1 MNILKKNGGIAFVF
15 SWIWITFFIL
25 MISGGVIAKA
35 LKKPKKE
42 GDKQDK
48 PLYEFSVFT
57 TVCNL
62 LIFVAFLGASIAI
75 YIDLKNGD
83 NKLTNFKGSMIP
95 GVIITVIA
103 FSLLTYIFNTIV
115 GGKSMTKKVEEKA
128 GTASVITSVVGMLA
142 FIIFLIIQLTSRDTK
157 GNKQPLGRAAYNVKE
172 R

>member
-25 MISGGVIAKA
+25 MISGGVIAAA
-35 LKKPKKE
+35 LKKPKKK
-42 GDKQDK
+42 DAKQDK

-75 YIDLKNGD
+75 YIDLKN
-83 NKLTNFKGSMIP
+83 NSNSPLTKFKGNMMTGLI
-95 GVIITVIA
+95 VTIIA

-128 GTASVITSVVGMLA
+128 GTASVVTSVVGMLA
-142 FIIFLIIQLTSRDTK
+142 FIIFLIILFTSDEFK
-157 GNKQPLGRAAYNVKE
+157 K
-172 R
+172 